1 MTEPFLPFTRPS
13 IDDETLAGVVDVL
26 RSGWITSGPRVAEL
40 EGALASRFGKDR
52 RVLCYAHATGALE
65 ESLRA
70 IGVGPGDEVIVPAM
84 TFAASANVVV
94 RVGATPVF
102 VDVELATRNLAVT
115 AVAAALSPRTRAV
128 MPVHFAGLPVDLEA
142 LHALARRHHLI
153 VVEDAAHAIGARSRG
168 REIGS
173 FGDLVCFSFHANKN
187 MTTIEG
193 AAISL
198 PAGQSGWIN
207 RLERLRFH
215 GLHKAEDGSYDVE
228 LAAGKHNLSDVAAR
242 VGLGQLKRLDEFNR
256 RRGELAG
263 HYFDRLESNPW
274 GLVLPER
281 GDAGH
286 AWHMF
291 TVLVPFETL
300 GFGRRQLQE
309 RMREHGIGIGMHYP
323 ALPPLTLYRSLCDWH
338 PGQYPNAER
347 IGRETVT
354 LPLFPAMAEADVD
367 RVCRVLGEI
376 LGGART

>member
-1 MTEPFLPFTRPS
+1 MTEAFLPFTRPS

-40 EGALASRFGKDR
+40 EEALASRFGPAR

-84 TFAASANVVV
+84 TFAASANVIL

-102 VDVELATRNLAVT
+102 VDVELTTRNLAT
-115 AVAAALSPRTRAV
+115 HAVAAALSPRTRAI
-128 MPVHFAGLPVDLEA
+128 MPVHFSGLPVDLDA

-153 VVEDAAHAIGARSRG
+153 VVEDAAHAIGARYRG

-173 FGDLVCFSFHANKN
+173 FGDLACFSFHANKN

-198 PAGQSGWIN
+198 PAGQSGWID

-215 GLHKAEDGSYDVE
+215 GLRKAEDGSYDVE

-263 HYFDRLESNPW
+263 YYFDRLESNPW

-281 GDAGH
+281 GDMGH

-300 GFGRRQLQE
+300 GFERRQLQE
-309 RMREHGIGIGMHYP
+309 RMRAHGIGIGMHYP
-323 ALPPLTLYRSLCDWH
+323 ALPPLSLYRSLCDWH
-338 PGQYPNAER
+338 PGQFPNAER

-354 LPLFPAMAEADVD
+354 LPLFPAMTEADVD
-367 RVCRVLGEI
+367 RVCRVLGEV
-376 LGGART
+376 LGGASA

>member
-1 MTEPFLPFTRPS
+1 MSEPFLPFTRPTL
-13 IDDETLAGVVDVL
+13 DEETLAGVVDVL

-40 EGALASRFGKDR
+40 EGALVSRFGNDR

-70 IGVGPGDEVIVPAM
+70 TGVGPGDEVIVPAM

-102 VDVELATRNLAVT
+102 VDVGLASRNLTAS
-115 AVAAALSPRTRAV
+115 AVAAALSPRTRAI
-128 MPVHFAGLPVDLEA
+128 MPVHFSGLPVDLEA

-153 VVEDAAHAIGARSRG
+153 VVEDAAHAIGARYRG

-198 PAGQSGWIN
+198 PAGQSEWVD

-215 GLHKAEDGSYDVE
+215 GLRKAEDGSYDVE

-242 VGLGQLKRLDEFNR
+242 VGLGQLKHLDEFNR
-256 RRGELAG
+256 RRRELAG
-263 HYFDRLESNPW
+263 HYFDRLGTNPW

-281 GDAGH
+281 GDEGH

-291 TVLVPFETL
+291 TVLVPFETR

-309 RMREHGIGIGMHYP
+309 RMREQGIGIGMHYP

-338 PGQYPNAER
+338 PGQFPNAER
-347 IGRETVT
+347 IGRETIT
-354 LPLFPAMAEADVD
+354 LPLFPAMTEAEVD
-367 RVCRVLGEI
+367 RVCRVLGEV
-376 LGGART
+376 LGGGGA